1 MLEVQVTVSLD
12 LYHINNYYMAITTI
26 MHVRSAGVQ
35 YLRDHTQ
42 RGLVEINT
50 ENSWLRYV
58 NNMCIQGTWADAL
71 IV

>member
-1 MLEVQVTVSLD
+1 
-12 LYHINNYYMAITTI
+12 

-71 IV
+71 IVQAIVDALNVSIQIVVSSPGF